1 MPETT
6 PLIKAALN
14 LRGGAGFDVY
24 DIQDKYLKIKSIWG
38 ITMITET
45 DDIQRRNIELL
56 IDGYWYEDL
65 PPILDVEVIK
75 GAIYQELLKIDTG
88 AYDDFKMD
96 EDGFITEYRNTQAP
110 SYIFNDG
117 IEPITFFEFKK
128 NGTLREMQIPNIKYY
143 CSFIYNT
150 MAVYEDLFMKLYGE
164 PENQQYVSNSN
175 SYIMFN
181 ELFHVYRLYDGD
193 EEIIDSGVFAVRNN
207 KLTGQLALEENN
219 VRYLSKQGSKLYSVK
234 VDIESFYPNVY
245 THYLGKIKERFPF
258 NGNFSCDKYF
268 DFLDYYNMKIN
279 NNQTKGISA
288 GVFSSTVS
296 AELLMLCVDYDINAV
311 IGEDIEYIRYVDD
324 MTFFSDSMET
334 IYEKLPLIQ
343 RVLNKYRL
351 RINSNKTESKN
362 SIYNMSYVDMYE
374 LKNRFSFFDFE
385 VTETITLDKDIFY
398 NLKGY
403 IAKKYDSGEKS
414 EIKAILTLFKKAID
428 RGKLVMPEDSMI
440 HLEQYISAY
449 MLQLACTEPVFAS
462 RCYRVIIS
470 LLNLC
475 EGKETYDEII
485 KEINAKNIHI
495 NATYQDSILQVWHY
509 YVLSK
514 YDSNINIERVIDA
527 FASDEVNPIIIAGF
541 IKEGFGNNKKLFD
554 YIKRVYMAVENR
566 EGENSYWMRS
576 IMFSKWWLPLML
588 IYVKDGKNY
597 SSFYDSNHFHDFF
610 KSMRIEPE
618 QEQEQLVEQVAEEDD
633 IFW

>member
-1 MPETT
+1 M
-6 PLIKAALN
+6 N
-14 LRGGAGFDVY
+14 LGFYQEYDKRKHKDLKQYKIDYLKTIIVDDKLYKFIAFDDVY
-24 DIQDKYLKIKSIWG
+24 LNQIKLQCLKKGQLWFSYYKFLNDK
-38 ITMITET
+38 TEF
-45 DDIQRRNIELL
+45 DMKFDASKVS
-56 IDGYWYEDL
+56 Y
-65 PPILDVEVIK
+65 K
-75 GAIYQELLKIDTG
+75 TG
-88 AYDDFKMD
+88 VPCD
-96 EDGFITEYRNTQAP
+96 
-110 SYIFNDG
+110 
-117 IEPITFFEFKK
+117 
-128 NGTLREMQIPNIKYY
+128 NIKFFV
-143 CSFIYNT
+143 ST
-150 MAVYEDLFMKLYGE
+150 MKE
-164 PENQQYVSNSN
+164 
-175 SYIMFN
+175 
-181 ELFHVYRLYDGD
+181 LYDVC
-193 EEIIDSGVFAVRNN
+193 S
-207 KLTGQLALEENN
+207 LT
-219 VRYLSKQGSKLYSVK
+219 YS
-234 VDIESFYPNVY
+234 
-245 THYLGKIKERFPF
+245 
-258 NGNFSCDKYF
+258 
-268 DFLDYYNMKIN
+268 
-279 NNQTKGISA
+279 
-288 GVFSSTVS
+288 
-296 AELLMLCVDYDINAV
+296 
-311 IGEDIEYIRYVDD
+311 YVDD

-597 SSFYDSNHFHDFF
+597 SSFYDVSA
-610 KSMRIEPE
+610 K
-618 QEQEQLVEQVAEEDD
+618 
-633 IFW
+633 

>member
-1 MPETT
+1 
-6 PLIKAALN
+6 
-14 LRGGAGFDVY
+14 
-24 DIQDKYLKIKSIWG
+24 
-38 ITMITET
+38 MITET

-440 HLEQYISAY
+440 HLEQYIAAY

-495 NATYQDSILQVWHY
+495 NVTYQDSILQVWHY

>member
-1 MPETT
+1 M
-6 PLIKAALN
+6 N
-14 LRGGAGFDVY
+14 LGFYQEYDKRKHKDLKQYKIDYLKTIIVDDKLYKFIAFDDVY
-24 DIQDKYLKIKSIWG
+24 LNQIKLQCLKKGQLWFSYYKFLNDK
-38 ITMITET
+38 TEF
-45 DDIQRRNIELL
+45 DMKFDASKVS
-56 IDGYWYEDL
+56 Y
-65 PPILDVEVIK
+65 K
-75 GAIYQELLKIDTG
+75 TG
-88 AYDDFKMD
+88 VPCD
-96 EDGFITEYRNTQAP
+96 
-110 SYIFNDG
+110 
-117 IEPITFFEFKK
+117 
-128 NGTLREMQIPNIKYY
+128 NIKFFV
-143 CSFIYNT
+143 ST
-150 MAVYEDLFMKLYGE
+150 MKE
-164 PENQQYVSNSN
+164 
-175 SYIMFN
+175 
-181 ELFHVYRLYDGD
+181 LYDVC
-193 EEIIDSGVFAVRNN
+193 S
-207 KLTGQLALEENN
+207 LT
-219 VRYLSKQGSKLYSVK
+219 YS
-234 VDIESFYPNVY
+234 
-245 THYLGKIKERFPF
+245 
-258 NGNFSCDKYF
+258 
-268 DFLDYYNMKIN
+268 
-279 NNQTKGISA
+279 
-288 GVFSSTVS
+288 
-296 AELLMLCVDYDINAV
+296 
-311 IGEDIEYIRYVDD
+311 YVDD

-514 YDSNINIERVIDA
+514 YDSNINIERVIEA

>member
-1 MPETT
+1 M
-6 PLIKAALN
+6 N
-14 LRGGAGFDVY
+14 LGFYQEYDKRKHKDLKQYKIDYLKTIIVDDKLYKFIAFDDVY
-24 DIQDKYLKIKSIWG
+24 LNQIKLQCLKKGQLWFSYYKFLNDK
-38 ITMITET
+38 TEF
-45 DDIQRRNIELL
+45 DMKFDASKVS
-56 IDGYWYEDL
+56 Y
-65 PPILDVEVIK
+65 K
-75 GAIYQELLKIDTG
+75 TG
-88 AYDDFKMD
+88 VPCD
-96 EDGFITEYRNTQAP
+96 
-110 SYIFNDG
+110 
-117 IEPITFFEFKK
+117 
-128 NGTLREMQIPNIKYY
+128 NIKFFV
-143 CSFIYNT
+143 ST
-150 MAVYEDLFMKLYGE
+150 MKE
-164 PENQQYVSNSN
+164 
-175 SYIMFN
+175 
-181 ELFHVYRLYDGD
+181 LYDVC
-193 EEIIDSGVFAVRNN
+193 S
-207 KLTGQLALEENN
+207 LT
-219 VRYLSKQGSKLYSVK
+219 YS
-234 VDIESFYPNVY
+234 
-245 THYLGKIKERFPF
+245 
-258 NGNFSCDKYF
+258 
-268 DFLDYYNMKIN
+268 
-279 NNQTKGISA
+279 
-288 GVFSSTVS
+288 
-296 AELLMLCVDYDINAV
+296 
-311 IGEDIEYIRYVDD
+311 YVDD

>member
-1 MPETT
+1 M
-6 PLIKAALN
+6 
-14 LRGGAGFDVY
+14 
-24 DIQDKYLKIKSIWG
+24 
-38 ITMITET
+38 
-45 DDIQRRNIELL
+45 
-56 IDGYWYEDL
+56 
-65 PPILDVEVIK
+65 
-75 GAIYQELLKIDTG
+75 
-88 AYDDFKMD
+88 
-96 EDGFITEYRNTQAP
+96 
-110 SYIFNDG
+110 
-117 IEPITFFEFKK
+117 
-128 NGTLREMQIPNIKYY
+128 
-143 CSFIYNT
+143 
-150 MAVYEDLFMKLYGE
+150 
-164 PENQQYVSNSN
+164 
-175 SYIMFN
+175 
-181 ELFHVYRLYDGD
+181 
-193 EEIIDSGVFAVRNN
+193 
-207 KLTGQLALEENN
+207 ALEENN

-245 THYLGKIKERFPF
+245 THYLGNIKERFPF

-428 RGKLVMPEDSMI
+428 RGKLVMPEDSRI
-440 HLEQYISAY
+440 HLEQYIAAY

-475 EGKETYDEII
+475 AGKETYDEII

-541 IKEGFGNNKKLFD
+541 IKEGVGNNKKLFD

-610 KSMRIEPE
+610 KSMRIE
-618 QEQEQLVEQVAEEDD
+618 QNRNKNNWWNKWRKKT
-633 IFW
+633 IFSGKALLCKRGDLFG

>member
-1 MPETT
+1 
-6 PLIKAALN
+6 
-14 LRGGAGFDVY
+14 
-24 DIQDKYLKIKSIWG
+24 
-38 ITMITET
+38 
-45 DDIQRRNIELL
+45 
-56 IDGYWYEDL
+56 
-65 PPILDVEVIK
+65 
-75 GAIYQELLKIDTG
+75 
-88 AYDDFKMD
+88 
-96 EDGFITEYRNTQAP
+96 
-110 SYIFNDG
+110 
-117 IEPITFFEFKK
+117 
-128 NGTLREMQIPNIKYY
+128 
-143 CSFIYNT
+143 
-150 MAVYEDLFMKLYGE
+150 
-164 PENQQYVSNSN
+164 
-175 SYIMFN
+175 
-181 ELFHVYRLYDGD
+181 
-193 EEIIDSGVFAVRNN
+193 
-207 KLTGQLALEENN
+207 
-219 VRYLSKQGSKLYSVK
+219 
-234 VDIESFYPNVY
+234 
-245 THYLGKIKERFPF
+245 
-258 NGNFSCDKYF
+258 
-268 DFLDYYNMKIN
+268 
-279 NNQTKGISA
+279 
-288 GVFSSTVS
+288 
-296 AELLMLCVDYDINAV
+296 MLCVDYDINAV

-440 HLEQYISAY
+440 HLEQYIAAY

-470 LLNLC
+470 LLKLC

-610 KSMRIEPE
+610 KSMRIELE

>member
-1 MPETT
+1 
-6 PLIKAALN
+6 
-14 LRGGAGFDVY
+14 
-24 DIQDKYLKIKSIWG
+24 
-38 ITMITET
+38 
-45 DDIQRRNIELL
+45 
-56 IDGYWYEDL
+56 
-65 PPILDVEVIK
+65 
-75 GAIYQELLKIDTG
+75 
-88 AYDDFKMD
+88 
-96 EDGFITEYRNTQAP
+96 
-110 SYIFNDG
+110 
-117 IEPITFFEFKK
+117 
-128 NGTLREMQIPNIKYY
+128 
-143 CSFIYNT
+143 
-150 MAVYEDLFMKLYGE
+150 
-164 PENQQYVSNSN
+164 
-175 SYIMFN
+175 
-181 ELFHVYRLYDGD
+181 
-193 EEIIDSGVFAVRNN
+193 
-207 KLTGQLALEENN
+207 
-219 VRYLSKQGSKLYSVK
+219 
-234 VDIESFYPNVY
+234 
-245 THYLGKIKERFPF
+245 
-258 NGNFSCDKYF
+258 
-268 DFLDYYNMKIN
+268 
-279 NNQTKGISA
+279 
-288 GVFSSTVS
+288 
-296 AELLMLCVDYDINAV
+296 
-311 IGEDIEYIRYVDD
+311 

-541 IKEGFGNNKKLFD
+541 IKEGFGNNKKIFD

>member
-1 MPETT
+1 M
-6 PLIKAALN
+6 N
-14 LRGGAGFDVY
+14 LGFYQEYDKRKHKDLKQYKIDYLKTIIVDDKLYKFIAFDDVY
-24 DIQDKYLKIKSIWG
+24 LNQIKLQGLKKGQLWFSYYKFLNDK
-38 ITMITET
+38 TEF
-45 DDIQRRNIELL
+45 DMKFDASKVS
-56 IDGYWYEDL
+56 Y
-65 PPILDVEVIK
+65 K
-75 GAIYQELLKIDTG
+75 TG
-88 AYDDFKMD
+88 VPCD
-96 EDGFITEYRNTQAP
+96 
-110 SYIFNDG
+110 
-117 IEPITFFEFKK
+117 
-128 NGTLREMQIPNIKYY
+128 NIKFFV
-143 CSFIYNT
+143 ST
-150 MAVYEDLFMKLYGE
+150 MKE
-164 PENQQYVSNSN
+164 
-175 SYIMFN
+175 
-181 ELFHVYRLYDGD
+181 LYDVC
-193 EEIIDSGVFAVRNN
+193 S
-207 KLTGQLALEENN
+207 LT
-219 VRYLSKQGSKLYSVK
+219 YS
-234 VDIESFYPNVY
+234 
-245 THYLGKIKERFPF
+245 
-258 NGNFSCDKYF
+258 
-268 DFLDYYNMKIN
+268 
-279 NNQTKGISA
+279 
-288 GVFSSTVS
+288 
-296 AELLMLCVDYDINAV
+296 
-311 IGEDIEYIRYVDD
+311 YVDD